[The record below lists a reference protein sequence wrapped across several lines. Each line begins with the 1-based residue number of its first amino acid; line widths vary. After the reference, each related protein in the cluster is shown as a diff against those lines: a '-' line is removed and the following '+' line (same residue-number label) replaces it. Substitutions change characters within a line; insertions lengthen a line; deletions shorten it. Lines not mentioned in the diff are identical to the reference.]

1 MAKEIF
7 LEIGTEEIPAGFL
20 PNAMADL
27 ERMIRKELETA
38 RLEFGEVKAF
48 ATPRRLALSVSD
60 VAEHQPT
67 LRTEAMGPAK
77 QIAFDNDGNPT
88 KAAIGFARGQGVDVT
103 ALKTVK
109 TDKGEYL
116 FLEKEEPGRPT
127 AELLKEVLPRLVAG
141 LSFKKSM
148 RWENQEVRFARP
160 MHWIVAL
167 YGGEVIPF
175 THGNLTSNN
184 LSRGH
189 RFMAPQEFAVTGVA
203 DWLDGCRKRFV
214 TADHNERKA
223 TIREQVEATARAESG
238 KAAIDEHLL
247 EEVTYLVEDPTPL
260 CGTFEEKYLQ
270 LPPELLVTS
279 MREHQRY
286 FTIEDSDGKLLNKFI
301 TVSNTRPEDKQV
313 VIKGNEKVIRAR
325 LSDAMFFWEEDQKIK
340 LESNLETLKNVIYQA
355 KLGSSFEKVERFT
368 QIARGLAERFEPA
381 AVALTERAAQLAKCD
396 LESKMVYEFPELQGI
411 MGREYSRI
419 EGENPRVSV
428 AIFEH
433 YLPTEAGGTLPSD
446 NIGAFVSIA
455 DKIDTICGCFG
466 VGLIPTG
473 SADPYALRRSA
484 IGVLNIILDRGY
496 QISIP
501 ELVEQ
506 SLGLLEA
513 KLTRPRAEVQ
523 ADVLEFIRLRLAN
536 MLTGRDIA
544 TDVVDAVLTA
554 RFDEPGD
561 AVARVEALAAL
572 KGAAD
577 FEPLAVAFKRVG
589 NIIKGGVDNEVRTDL
604 FEADCERI
612 LADAIDSARQA
623 VSVQVAQGDY
633 SAALQT
639 IARLREPVDAF
650 FDGVMV
656 MAEDD
661 RIKANRLALLT
672 QVAALFADIADFT
685 RIAA

>member
-20 PNAMADL
+20 PKAMADL
-27 ERMIRKELETA
+27 ERMIRKGLDTA
-38 RLEFGEVKAF
+38 RLEYGEVKTF

-60 VAEHQPT
+60 VAEDQPT

-77 QIAFDNDGNPT
+77 QIAFDADGNPT
-88 KAAIGFARGQGVDVT
+88 KAAIGFARGQGVDVA
-103 ALKTVK
+103 ALKTIK

-167 YGGEVIPF
+167 YGGDVIPF
-175 THGNLTSNN
+175 VHGNLTSGN

-189 RFMAPQEFAVTGVA
+189 RFMAPGEFAVTGVA
-203 DWLDGCRKRFV
+203 DWLEGCRKHFV
-214 TADHNERKA
+214 TADQEERKA
-223 TIREQVEATARAESG
+223 TIREQVVASG
-238 KAAIDEHLL
+238 KAAGGSTVVDEGLL
-247 EEVTYLVEDPTPL
+247 EEVTYLLEDPTPL

-270 LPPELLVTS
+270 LPRELLVTS
-279 MREHQRY
+279 MKEHQRY
-286 FTIEDSDGKLLNKFI
+286 FTVEDASGKLLNKFI
-301 TVSNTRPEDKQV
+301 TVSNTRPADEQV

-325 LSDAMFFWEEDQKIK
+325 LADAMFFWEEDQKVK
-340 LESNLETLKNVIYQA
+340 LEGNLETLKNVIYQA
-355 KLGSSFEKVERFT
+355 RLGSSFEKVERFT

-381 AVALTERAAQLAKCD
+381 AVALTERAARLAKCD
-396 LESKMVYEFPELQGI
+396 LETKMVYEFPELQGI

-419 EGENPRVSV
+419 EGEDPRIST

-496 QISIP
+496 QVSIP

-506 SLGLLEA
+506 SLRQLEA
-513 KLTRPRAEVQ
+513 KLSRPRAEVQ
-523 ADVLEFIRLRLAN
+523 VDVVEFIRLRLAN

-572 KGAAD
+572 KGAAN
-577 FEPLAVAFKRVG
+577 FEPLAIAFKRVG
-589 NIIKGGVDNEVRTDL
+589 NIIKGGVDNSVQVEL
-604 FEADCERI
+604 FEADCERA
-612 LADAIDSARQA
+612 LSDAIGSARQA
-623 VSVQVAQGDY
+623 VADQVGRGDY
-633 SAALQT
+633 AAALQT
-639 IARLREPVDAF
+639 IAKLREPVDAF

-685 RIAA
+685 RVAA

>member
-20 PNAMADL
+20 PKAMADL

-38 RLEFGEVKAF
+38 RLEYSEVKTF

-60 VAEHQPT
+60 VAEDQPT

-77 QIAFDNDGNPT
+77 QIAFDSDGNPT

-103 ALKTVK
+103 ELKTVK

-127 AELLKEVLPRLVAG
+127 AELLKQALPRLVAG

-175 THGNLTSNN
+175 SHGNLTSDN

-203 DWLDGCRKRFV
+203 DWLDGCRKHFV
-214 TADHNERKA
+214 MADHIERKA
-223 TIREQVEATARAESG
+223 TIREQVETTAKAEGG
-238 KAAIDEHLL
+238 KAAIDERLL

-325 LSDAMFFWEEDQKIK
+325 LSDAMFFWEEDQKVK

-368 QIARGLAERFEPA
+368 QIAKGLAERFEPA
-381 AVALTERAAQLAKCD
+381 SVALTERAAQLAKCD

-419 EGENPRVSV
+419 EDEDPRVSV

-513 KLTRPRAEVQ
+513 KLTRPRVEVQ
-523 ADVLEFIRLRLAN
+523 ADVVEFIRLRLAN

-554 RFDEPGD
+554 RFDQPGD

-589 NIIKGGVDNEVRTDL
+589 NIIKGGVDKEVQTEL
-604 FEADCERI
+604 FEDDCERA
-612 LADAIDSARQA
+612 LADAIGLARQEVA
-623 VSVQVAQGDY
+623 DQVGQGDY
-633 SAALQT
+633 AAALQT